1 MQKEYNCKL
10 IFEDGNEYLGYSF
23 GDRSERVCEIVFN
36 TSMVGYQEILSDPS
50 YTYQA
55 VVIKHGSS
63 HGCGVKSKQ
72 PPKAYRGMRACKISR
87 GGD

>member
-36 TSMVGYQEILSDPS
+36 TSMVAIR
-50 YTYQA
+50 
-55 VVIKHGSS
+55 KSS
-63 HGCGVKSKQ
+63 PIPLIHIRQ
-72 PPKAYRGMRACKISR
+72 L
-87 GGD
+87 